1 VLPHFTS
8 NAARILKLKTK
19 GEIEVGRDADLLMM
33 REGTLD
39 IVHVMARG
47 KIMVRDGSVCV
58 EELFVEESNRRID
71 IDGGKR

>member
-1 VLPHFTS
+1 
-8 NAARILKLKTK
+8 
-19 GEIEVGRDADLLMM
+19 VGRDADLLMM